1 MLEYELEDQELEH
14 ELEKL
19 ELEKLELLDENDEE
33 LKHELEL
40 DADPPHSSNSILV
53 ILEVTNPPSSVILA
67 TSPNTPGSRSII

>member
-14 ELEKL
+14 ELEND
-19 ELEKLELLDENDEE
+19 ELEKLELQDENDEE

-53 ILEVTNPPSSVILA
+53 I
-67 TSPNTPGSRSII
+67 